1 MIASPRLGLRH
12 IAMEYDHEILIPLL
26 LIVYNNLTPTPFVA
40 NLWMHSDS
48 KHNVKM
54 GVVTMEELVDNHVT
68 INWVDKW
75 GIHV

>member
-1 MIASPRLGLRH
+1 
-12 IAMEYDHEILIPLL
+12 MEYDHELLIPLL
-26 LIVYNNLTPTPFVA
+26 LTVYNKLTPTPFVVRF
-40 NLWMHSDS
+40 WMRSNS

-54 GVVTMEELVDNHVT
+54 GVVKMEELVNNHVV